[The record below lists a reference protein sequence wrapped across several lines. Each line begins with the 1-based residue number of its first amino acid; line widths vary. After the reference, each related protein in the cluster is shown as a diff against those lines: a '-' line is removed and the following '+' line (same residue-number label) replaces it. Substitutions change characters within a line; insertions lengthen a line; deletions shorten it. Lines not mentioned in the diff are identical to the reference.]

1 MGFQGTLGDVLNK
14 EDLKGDGLIPIETVK
29 SVVDAKNIQALQP
42 SELQFLLSYC
52 DSSNY
57 GFVIISNFHAKL
69 LDLAQET
76 EAEVKLRR
84 FAKSIGN

>member
-1 MGFQGTLGDVLNK
+1 MLTH
-14 EDLKGDGLIPIETVK
+14 
-29 SVVDAKNIQALQP
+29 
-42 SELQFLLSYC
+42 C

-69 LDLAQET
+69 LELAQET
-76 EAEVKLRR
+76 ESEVKLRR